1 MSAMKRRFRV
11 GLLFFGVQLLCAVT
25 LCGQGPYKI
34 GTAPLPTSSDLP
46 QALTSVLQAQGQRLL
61 DAKGVTQCEIWLRK
75 SAPAQPAPASSGDV
89 LYGALSMGEFVGV
102 LHFPGA
108 GSDFRGQAIKAGYYT
123 LRYVLIPQD
132 GNHMG
137 VSPNRD
143 FILLS
148 PIAADSDPAK
158 VPSFNDLLKLSKQAS
173 GTNHP
178 AVISL
183 APVHDQSFPSVAQDD
198 QGHWIMQVKLPTSSG
213 ELPIAVILV
222 GQAQS

>member
-1 MSAMKRRFRV
+1 
-11 GLLFFGVQLLCAVT
+11 
-25 LCGQGPYKI
+25 
-34 GTAPLPTSSDLP
+34 
-46 QALTSVLQAQGQRLL
+46 
-61 DAKGVTQCEIWLRK
+61 
-75 SAPAQPAPASSGDV
+75 
-89 LYGALSMGEFVGV
+89 
-102 LHFPGA
+102 
-108 GSDFRGQAIKAGYYT
+108 
-123 LRYVLIPQD
+123 
-132 GNHMG
+132 MG

-213 ELPIAVILV
+213 DLAIAIVLV